1 MFVLH
6 WPLCSVSVLLLVFA
20 TFTLSFLVAC
30 LWFLPNFEWGP
41 SFPMWQVVL
50 WVGAPTIGQ
59 ELAVM
64 VNFVCQLD
72 KPCGDQIKYYVW
84 YFQMRL
90 AFESVNSVK

>member
-1 MFVLH
+1 MIQEAVTSIRVWTWTIVLLKMFVLH

-41 SFPMWQVVL
+41 LFPMWQVVL

-72 KPCGDQIKYYVW
+72 
-84 YFQMRL
+84 
-90 AFESVNSVK
+90 